1 LDTLEVVIL
10 KTTAQDVGQCEK
22 KSERRILVS
31 RPSASGSDLDMR
43 TGCEKNVKSKQPIK
57 SVEKDKKREEIE
69 NDEGI
74 SEDSEFNDEWQR
86 HD

>member
-1 LDTLEVVIL
+1 M
-10 KTTAQDVGQCEK
+10 G
-22 KSERRILVS
+22 
-31 RPSASGSDLDMR
+31 